1 MEKNAQ
7 SGHRLHPLAQP
18 PPTASLKKVTLHS
31 KTTTLDHR
39 IYVTESG
46 VRASSPQVQG
56 SAHLHFETLENYL
69 KLVAN
74 LQKVRTSSAVIWNT
88 MDCLEQS
95 SVAQIQQEFQVPIFT
110 VGPFHKI
117 ATAASSSY

>member
-1 MEKNAQ
+1 MSLNPVSE
-7 SGHRLHPLAQP
+7 LHPL
-18 PPTASLKKVTLHS
+18 
-31 KTTTLDHR
+31 
-39 IYVTESG
+39 
-46 VRASSPQVQG
+46 
-56 SAHLHFETLENYL
+56 
-69 KLVAN
+69 
-74 LQKVRTSSAVIWNT
+74 RTSSAVIWNT